1 MLIKIKDTINKM
13 YCHFFGHKLL
23 NKSIIAYSI
32 DAGYMYATISIYI
45 KSRNVEDAER
55 LFAKKSIHMIS
66 LAGILSILQMKK
78 RKFFEKE
85 ESYQSLKHI
94 KK

>member
-1 MLIKIKDTINKM
+1 MSWRNTDRIYEGLGHIVLMLDICM
-13 YCHFFGHKLL
+13 LQ
-23 NKSIIAYSI
+23 SA
-32 DAGYMYATISIYI
+32 YI
-45 KSRNVEDAER
+45 KSRNVEDEER

-66 LAGILSILQMKK
+66 LVGILSILQMKK